1 MASKPEGIIN
11 VETEWNSTKTD
22 SIHTASDIGNITH
35 THLYASGTNND
46 EISALYHKIQK
57 FATPGSLITID
68 FYDNGTHKQ
77 QFLDDETSIKFS
89 SIKSIS
95 IKYSHYDNSGPSG
108 YLTINPTTT
117 LGLTNWIN
125 DSFVLPMSGCY
136 CWSATGASGIPVTA
150 SNRTIKFQSE
160 ETTAAL
166 FEIVIMGTLRE

>member
-11 VETEWNSTKTD
+11 VENEWNSTKTD

-57 FATPGSLITID
+57 FATPDGITID
-68 FYDNGTHKQ
+68 FWEMSSYQQ
-77 QFLDDETSIKFS
+77 QFLDNETPIKFS
-89 SIKSIS
+89 SIKSIA

-108 YLTINPTTT
+108 YLSIIPNFGFGIT
-117 LGLTNWIN
+117 GWVN

-136 CWSATGASGIPVTA
+136 CWSATGSTGIPVT
-150 SNRTIKFQSE
+150 SSSFNIHFSSL
-160 ETTAAL
+160 ETNTAL
-166 FEIVIMGTLRE
+166 FEIVVMGTLRE